1 MFTSACLTCLQIWPA
16 ASRESLFVSHIRRVD
31 ELKSNDAH
39 DLYIVCN
46 KDVTRADVP
55 VTSSSGIRVGLTV
68 SMICETVIR
77 NDKTPSELSRD
88 DILCK
93 IIYVSQVHPGGWV
106 PTAALRQVYKRE
118 YPKFLRTFTSYVLKN
133 VKNKPLSI

>member
-1 MFTSACLTCLQIWPA
+1 MDVLFAERRCYDKCYHSGPNLSDGGLPVDPLKAVHQVQIWPA

-31 ELKSNDAH
+31 ELKSSDAH

-68 SMICETVIR
+68 SMIFG
-77 NDKTPSELSRD
+77 EL
-88 DILCK
+88 
-93 IIYVSQVHPGGWV
+93 
-106 PTAALRQVYKRE
+106 
-118 YPKFLRTFTSYVLKN
+118 
-133 VKNKPLSI
+133 